1 MSYQTSKSRR
11 VALLEGVV
19 AGALFGTAAIFIR
32 ILSGVS
38 VFSVAFWRL
47 VIASLIL
54 VVVILVWNR
63 GFNWGFLRKASLRVA
78 VLGVLLGVHFI
89 LFVSAVFDT
98 SILNATV
105 LVNTTPIWS
114 MFVSTLV
121 FKLKPNRNAI
131 FGILLSFFGVFI
143 ITLASAPSLEWSLKL
158 QGNLE
163 ATLAAVVEA
172 FYLSYGREIRQ
183 KGSILP
189 LMLII
194 YIFSGLT
201 VLVVGVTAKASFAFP
216 SELVLILALLGLGLL
231 PTAMAHSFYFSSLSH
246 LKSFETAA
254 MALLEPVGATLLGIL
269 AFSEVPGPI
278 FVLGAAF
285 VLAGIVFVAMKE

>member
-1 MSYQTSKSRR
+1 M
-11 VALLEGVV
+11 ALLEGVV

-278 FVLGAAF
+278 FILGAAF

>member
-1 MSYQTSKSRR
+1 M
-11 VALLEGVV
+11 ALLEGVV

-63 GFNWGFLRKASLRVA
+63 GFNWGFFRKASLRVA